1 MGSLAVARALGDC
14 QLKKPV
20 NGFYKGVLSGEPEIT
35 SYKPSMVMSNSLEE
49 VVLDE
54 FIISG

>member
-1 MGSLAVARALGDC
+1 MGSLAVARSLGDC

-20 NGFYKGVLSGEPEIT
+20 KGFYKGVLSGEPVIT
-35 SYKPSMVMSNSLEE
+35 AYKPSMVMSNSVEL
-49 VVLDE
+49 VLDE